1 MFRYP
6 PHRRRPAIRSS
17 NCSTSAVRSAVHSVV
32 HGCLLT
38 SAKGPIAPGGP
49 IIGNKEGRACG
60 WNILSLFAWGDL
72 HITTAMKNAGIT
84 QISSVDS
91 HAFEL
96 VPGFYGINRYCTVV
110 SGR

>member
-1 MFRYP
+1 MTL
-6 PHRRRPAIRSS
+6 PATSAEAVGVTNFINWGCSVGRSS
-17 NCSTSAVRSAVHSVV
+17 IN
-32 HGCLLT
+32 GCLIT
-38 SAKGPIAPGGP
+38 SAKSPIAAGEA

-72 HITTAMKNAGIT
+72 RITTAMKSVGIT

-91 HAFEL
+91 HAFEFI
-96 VPGFYGINRYCTVV
+96 PGFYGINHYCTVV